1 MDSQFCKVGK
11 IKPNLSKV
19 LSLKEIERRI
29 NNFVDDINKV
39 DFSESMKARI

>member
-1 MDSQFCKVGK
+1 MDNQFCKVGK

-19 LSLKEIERRI
+19 LSLKEIEKRI